1 MLNPSNS
8 DSLNGYIHM
17 KLGWQYYPDGGN
29 DSAGAFHYRQCLKLS
44 DNPRH
49 LGRSAFFMNMIHE
62 RSMDSAIHYFKIA
75 EAYQEQTQDTAYLFH
90 LYRNVSLVYQDHGYF
105 QSAVDNLLKALS
117 LAEAKEDQEQL
128 ADTYITLSN
137 LFHDFEDFEEGKKYA
152 RYAMEL
158 TRSLPPEYW
167 PYQRDALNVMAI
179 NFDDNQEFDSALY
192 YHKLTE
198 NLILENNSQ
207 ATLDRTLNNI
217 GNTLK
222 KMGRVGPALTYF
234 LRSYDIIKQ
243 IDSPIIHYHKATV
256 FTNLADIASLQGRQN
271 AAYMYLD
278 SAENNALTS
287 DNYEKIRDLYQMK
300 YLVNKRFGQTEAAL
314 TNLEKHL
321 RLRDSVLDERNARL
335 VKDLEVAYRTEK
347 KEKENAKLQAV
358 TAEQDL
364 ALNAARNRMLFIALT
379 AGLLLLLAGFGYNG
393 LRLKRKAEKA
403 AAEEELQKIRFQSVI
418 ETEERERMR
427 IAQDLHD
434 GLGQILAT
442 AKLNVAS
449 LEGDQK
455 GNEEEELITRSM
467 HLLDESITELRAI
480 SHAMMP
486 EVLRHKGLQPAL
498 HELAENINLSM
509 QVQVLLQADEEVFER
524 DKTRQ
529 SSLYRVIQEVINNM
543 LKHSGATRIHLLLRR
558 AGAGVELS
566 ISDNG
571 KGFDTAS
578 IEKGRGLGWSN
589 IFSRIRLM
597 NGTVDVKS
605 SPSGTTVYIKIPLE
619 EV

>member
-1 MLNPSNS
+1 
-8 DSLNGYIHM
+8 M

-543 LKHSGATRIHLLLRR
+543 LMTSWITRYR
-558 AGAGVELS
+558 E
-566 ISDNG
+566 D
-571 KGFDTAS
+571 
-578 IEKGRGLGWSN
+578 
-589 IFSRIRLM
+589 
-597 NGTVDVKS
+597 
-605 SPSGTTVYIKIPLE
+605 
-619 EV
+619 